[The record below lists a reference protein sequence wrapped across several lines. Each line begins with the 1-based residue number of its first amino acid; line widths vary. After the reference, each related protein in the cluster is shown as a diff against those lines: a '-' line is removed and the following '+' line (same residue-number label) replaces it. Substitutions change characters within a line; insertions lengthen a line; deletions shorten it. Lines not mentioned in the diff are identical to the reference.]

1 MSKPQQPIVLS
12 DEEEE
17 ENDQNVLSSPPP
29 FQPFHFSNKKRRTEL
44 YPYPNLN
51 TQTPVLVLDDDDDDD
66 DPTRPTRK
74 PPGPTSPRYF
84 EVLDE
89 SPCSKAPSDFQASV
103 SDTPRKFSGIN
114 DLVFLESDNESE
126 SGSGRERGKDNKSI
140 SGGFGVVK
148 GLDWSSRF
156 VKSTSSL
163 GHDYLAHM
171 SEDCSAQPVSLQDD
185 FDINQVLDYPP
196 DKENRMDQRG
206 NIVKQR
212 RKTKAI
218 TDKSIRDEAMG
229 RRKMAKEE
237 RRCLMEE
244 KNLKKQQE
252 KLQRAALKA
261 ETAERKKFQKEQQ
274 KWEKGKFAVKSIV
287 AEIDLKVVELG
298 SVGGNLLSRF
308 AERGITY
315 RITSNPIERSIVWTM
330 TVPEHI
336 SQSSPERIEI
346 QYVLLVYEAE
356 EFCNLVINESL
367 LDHVFS
373 VRSRYPSY
381 TVCYLTNREQEV
393 YKNLT
398 EDNDWRRPP
407 VEECIDEAE
416 LAEHIVGLTC
426 SLSSCQFRKKLTRL
440 DVNAN
445 GPLMIKDCVDRNI
458 INKSAW
464 LKALVAIPK
473 VQPRFAIAIWK
484 KYPTMKSLLSVYMD
498 QNISA
503 HLVSQE
509 EVNGFMAIDKSQIHI
524 ILEYSFLERPV
535 GISRA
540 CFGDVMEEQHLQD
553 PWTEFPLQTSLRGTT
568 AQRCPT
574 FPMWGD
580 TGILSLSLSSSL
592 LPNRFEGILAN
603 FRIMVCLFYVTVNKV
618 ALIVHQKEFLLKDL
632 ITEGLLR
639 DDRRIGEVCSKR
651 VYRIL
656 MAQSGSIKTDDVED
670 GADLFRLQLA

>member
-17 ENDQNVLSSPPP
+17 ENDQNALSSSPP
-29 FQPFHFSNKKRRTEL
+29 FQPFHCSNKKRRTEL

-51 TQTPVLVLDDDDDDD
+51 TQTPVLVLDDDDDE
-66 DPTRPTRK
+66 TRPTRK

-84 EVLDE
+84 EVLDD
-89 SPCSKAPSDFQASV
+89 SPCSKAPSDSQASV
-103 SDTPRKFSGIN
+103 SHSPRKFSGIN

-126 SGSGRERGKDNKSI
+126 SSSGRERGKDNKSI
-140 SGGFGVVK
+140 SSGFGVAK

-156 VKSTSSL
+156 VESTSSL
-163 GHDYLAHM
+163 GHDNLAHM
-171 SEDCSAQPVSLQDD
+171 SEDCSTQPISLQDD
-185 FDINQVLDYPP
+185 FDINQVLDYPAG
-196 DKENRMDQRG
+196 KENRMDQMG

-218 TDKSIRDEAMG
+218 TEKSIRDEAMG
-229 RRKMAKEE
+229 TRKMAKEE
-237 RRCLMEE
+237 RIRLMEE

-261 ETAERKKFQKEQQ
+261 EAAEMKKIQKEQQ

-287 AEIDLKVVELG
+287 AEIDIKVVELG
-298 SVGGNLLSRF
+298 SVGGNLLTRF

-315 RITSNPIERSIVWTM
+315 HITSNPIERSIVWTM

-381 TVCYLTNREQEV
+381 TVCYLTNRLMAYINKREQEV

-398 EDNDWRRPP
+398 KDNDWRRPP
-407 VEECIDEAE
+407 VEEVLAKLTTNFFKVHSRQCIDEAE

-498 QNISA
+498 QN
-503 HLVSQE
+503 VS
-509 EVNGFMAIDKSQIHI
+509 
-524 ILEYSFLERPV
+524 
-535 GISRA
+535 
-540 CFGDVMEEQHLQD
+540 
-553 PWTEFPLQTSLRGTT
+553 
-568 AQRCPT
+568 
-574 FPMWGD
+574 
-580 TGILSLSLSSSL
+580 
-592 LPNRFEGILAN
+592 
-603 FRIMVCLFYVTVNKV
+603 
-618 ALIVHQKEFLLKDL
+618 VHQKEFLLKDL

-639 DDRRIGEVCSKR
+639 DDRRVGEVCSKR

-670 GADLFRLQLA
+670 GADLFRRQLA

>member
-1 MSKPQQPIVLS
+1 MSKHQQPIVLS

-17 ENDQNVLSSPPP
+17 ENDQNALSSPPP
-29 FQPFHFSNKKRRTEL
+29 FQPFHCSNKKRRTEL
-44 YPYPNLN
+44 YPYPNFN
-51 TQTPVLVLDDDDDDD
+51 TQTPVLVLDDDDDL
-66 DPTRPTRK
+66 TRPTRK
-74 PPGPTSPRYF
+74 PPGPTSPHYF
-84 EVLDE
+84 RVLDE
-89 SPCSKAPSDFQASV
+89 SPCSKAPSDSQASV
-103 SDTPRKFSGIN
+103 SDSPIKFSGIN

-126 SGSGRERGKDNKSI
+126 SSSGRERGKDNKSI
-140 SGGFGVVK
+140 ASGFGVAK

-156 VKSTSSL
+156 VESTSSL
-163 GHDYLAHM
+163 GHDSLAHM
-171 SEDCSAQPVSLQDD
+171 SEDCSAHPVSLQDA

-196 DKENRMDQRG
+196 DKENRMDQMG

-218 TDKSIRDEAMG
+218 TEKSIRDEAMG
-229 RRKMAKEE
+229 RRKMAKEG
-237 RRCLMEE
+237 RIRLMEE

-261 ETAERKKFQKEQQ
+261 EAAEMKKIQKEQQ
-274 KWEKGKFAVKSIV
+274 KREKGKFAVKSIV

-298 SVGGNLLSRF
+298 SVGGNLLTRF

-381 TVCYLTNREQEV
+381 TVCYLTNRLMAYINKREQEV

-398 EDNDWRRPP
+398 KDNDWRRPP
-407 VEECIDEAE
+407 VEEVLAKLTTNFFKVHSRQCIDEAE

-484 KYPTMKSLLSVYMD
+484 KYATMKSLLSVYMD
-498 QNISA
+498 QN
-503 HLVSQE
+503 VS
-509 EVNGFMAIDKSQIHI
+509 
-524 ILEYSFLERPV
+524 
-535 GISRA
+535 
-540 CFGDVMEEQHLQD
+540 
-553 PWTEFPLQTSLRGTT
+553 
-568 AQRCPT
+568 
-574 FPMWGD
+574 
-580 TGILSLSLSSSL
+580 
-592 LPNRFEGILAN
+592 
-603 FRIMVCLFYVTVNKV
+603 
-618 ALIVHQKEFLLKDL
+618 VHQKEFLLKDL
-632 ITEGLLR
+632 VTEGLLR
-639 DDRRIGEVCSKR
+639 DDRRVGEVCSKR

-670 GADLFRLQLA
+670 GADLFRRQLA

>member
-17 ENDQNVLSSPPP
+17 ENDQNALSSPPP

-51 TQTPVLVLDDDDDDD
+51 TQTPVLVLDDDDD
-66 DPTRPTRK
+66 PTRPTQK
-74 PPGPTSPRYF
+74 PPGPTSLRYF

-89 SPCSKAPSDFQASV
+89 SPCSKAPSDSQASV
-103 SDTPRKFSGIN
+103 PDSPRKFSGIN

-126 SGSGRERGKDNKSI
+126 SSSGRERGKDNKSI
-140 SGGFGVVK
+140 SSGFGVAK

-156 VKSTSSL
+156 VESTSSL
-163 GHDYLAHM
+163 GHDSLAHM

-185 FDINQVLDYPP
+185 FDINQVLDYPS
-196 DKENRMDQRG
+196 DKENRMDQMG

-218 TDKSIRDEAMG
+218 TEKSIRDEAMG

-237 RRCLMEE
+237 RIRLMEE

-252 KLQRAALKA
+252 KLQRAALKSEAA
-261 ETAERKKFQKEQQ
+261 EMKKFQKEEQ

-298 SVGGNLLSRF
+298 SVGGNLLTRF

-315 RITSNPIERSIVWTM
+315 RITSNPIEKSIVWTM

-346 QYVLLVYEAE
+346 QYVLLV
-356 EFCNLVINESL
+356 
-367 LDHVFS
+367 
-373 VRSRYPSY
+373 
-381 TVCYLTNREQEV
+381 EQEV

-407 VEECIDEAE
+407 VEEVLAKLTANFFKVHSRQCIDEAE

-445 GPLMIKDCVDRNI
+445 GPLMIKDCVDRNL

-498 QNISA
+498 QNIS
-503 HLVSQE
+503 
-509 EVNGFMAIDKSQIHI
+509 
-524 ILEYSFLERPV
+524 
-535 GISRA
+535 
-540 CFGDVMEEQHLQD
+540 
-553 PWTEFPLQTSLRGTT
+553 
-568 AQRCPT
+568 
-574 FPMWGD
+574 
-580 TGILSLSLSSSL
+580 
-592 LPNRFEGILAN
+592 
-603 FRIMVCLFYVTVNKV
+603 
-618 ALIVHQKEFLLKDL
+618 VHQKEFLLKDL

-670 GADLFRLQLA
+670 GADLFRRQLA

>member
-381 TVCYLTNREQEV
+381 TVCYLTNRLMAYINKREQEV

-407 VEECIDEAE
+407 VEEVLAKLTTNFFKVHSRQCIDEAE

-498 QNISA
+498 QNIS
-503 HLVSQE
+503 
-509 EVNGFMAIDKSQIHI
+509 
-524 ILEYSFLERPV
+524 
-535 GISRA
+535 
-540 CFGDVMEEQHLQD
+540 
-553 PWTEFPLQTSLRGTT
+553 
-568 AQRCPT
+568 
-574 FPMWGD
+574 
-580 TGILSLSLSSSL
+580 
-592 LPNRFEGILAN
+592 
-603 FRIMVCLFYVTVNKV
+603 
-618 ALIVHQKEFLLKDL
+618 VHQKEFLLKDL

>member
-1 MSKPQQPIVLS
+1 SQMSKHQQPIVLS

-17 ENDQNVLSSPPP
+17 ENDQNALSSPPP
-29 FQPFHFSNKKRRTEL
+29 FQPFHCSNKKRRTEL

-51 TQTPVLVLDDDDDDD
+51 TQTPVFVLDDDDDRPDRQGSHQAPPH
-66 DPTRPTRK
+66 PTTSRSLTSLHAQKPLPTPK
-74 PPGPTSPRYF
+74 QAFQIPR
-84 EVLDE
+84 
-89 SPCSKAPSDFQASV
+89 SS
-103 SDTPRKFSGIN
+103 IN

-126 SGSGRERGKDNKSI
+126 SSSGRERGKDNKSI
-140 SGGFGVVK
+140 SSGFGVVK

-156 VKSTSSL
+156 VESTSSL
-163 GHDYLAHM
+163 GHDSLAHM
-171 SEDCSAQPVSLQDD
+171 SEDCFAHPVSLQDA

-196 DKENRMDQRG
+196 DKENRMDQMG

-218 TDKSIRDEAMG
+218 TEKSIRDEAMG

-237 RRCLMEE
+237 RIRLMEE

-261 ETAERKKFQKEQQ
+261 EAAEMKKIQKEQQ
-274 KWEKGKFAVKSIV
+274 KREKGKFAVKSIV

-298 SVGGNLLSRF
+298 SVGGNLLTRF

-315 RITSNPIERSIVWTM
+315 RITSNPIERSI
-330 TVPEHI
+330 
-336 SQSSPERIEI
+336 SSPERIEI

-381 TVCYLTNREQEV
+381 TVCYLTNRLMAYINKREQEV

-398 EDNDWRRPP
+398 KDNDWRRPP
-407 VEECIDEAE
+407 VEEVLAKLTTNFFKVHSRQCIDEAE

-484 KYPTMKSLLSVYMD
+484 KYATMKSLLSVYMD
-498 QNISA
+498 QN
-503 HLVSQE
+503 VS
-509 EVNGFMAIDKSQIHI
+509 
-524 ILEYSFLERPV
+524 
-535 GISRA
+535 
-540 CFGDVMEEQHLQD
+540 
-553 PWTEFPLQTSLRGTT
+553 
-568 AQRCPT
+568 
-574 FPMWGD
+574 
-580 TGILSLSLSSSL
+580 
-592 LPNRFEGILAN
+592 
-603 FRIMVCLFYVTVNKV
+603 
-618 ALIVHQKEFLLKDL
+618 VHQKEFLLKDL
-632 ITEGLLR
+632 VTEGLLR
-639 DDRRIGEVCSKR
+639 DDRRVGEVCSKR

-670 GADLFRLQLA
+670 GADLFRRQLA